1 MLFKKRSVVNVVNI
15 DKPAFSMVEIL
26 ISLAIGTLLIFSLSK
41 FYSNIYIQYL
51 KKNEL
56 LNIQKQTHQL
66 LDYFQQHLQHIGYQ
80 GLFREKSNYS
90 LFTDN
95 GKPYSLN
102 SPDCLIFLYD
112 LDGDGCIGHRYK
124 KRSCTTKVKN
134 KTKDI
139 SKEIFGFK
147 LKAKSIYIFE
157 DDSMKNCRKDKCKQL
172 LANCHKGKWRKLT
185 ALSDYAVEKLAFNW
199 VDEGKLMKTELA
211 IQSKKYK
218 NIRYSAVIYSYIF
231 NHINP

>member
-1 MLFKKRSVVNVVNI
+1 M
-15 DKPAFSMVEIL
+15 L

-41 FYSNIYIQYL
+41 FYSHIYIQHS
-51 KKNEL
+51 KNNEL

-80 GLFREKSNYS
+80 GEFREKSNYS

-102 SPDCLIFLYD
+102 SPDCFLFLYD
-112 LDGDGCIGHRYK
+112 LDSDGCIGHRYK

-147 LKAKSIYIFE
+147 LKSKSVYIFE
-157 DDSMKNCRKDKCKQL
+157 DDSMRNCRKERCKQL
-172 LANCHKGKWRKLT
+172 LTQCHKGKWRKLT
-185 ALSDYAVEKLAFNW
+185 ALADYAVENLSFRW
-199 VDEGKLMKTELA
+199 VEEGKLMRTELA
-211 IQSKKYK
+211 MQSKKYK
-218 NIRYSAVIYSYIF
+218 NIKYSAVIYSYIF